1 VKPARPTPS
10 RYTVVHT
17 CPVCH
22 SRRFARRVMRAWR
35 CRTCVDAG
43 LSGEL
48 IATRVD
54 A

>member
-1 VKPARPTPS
+1 
-10 RYTVVHT
+10 
-17 CPVCH
+17 
-22 SRRFARRVMRAWR
+22 VMSAWR
-35 CRTCVDAG
+35 CRTCADAG